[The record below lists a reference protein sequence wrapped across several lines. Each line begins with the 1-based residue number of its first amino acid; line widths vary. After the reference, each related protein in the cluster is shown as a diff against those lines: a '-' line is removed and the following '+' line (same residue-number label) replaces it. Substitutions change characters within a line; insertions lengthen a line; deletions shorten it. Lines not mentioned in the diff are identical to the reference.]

1 MRLSFSSGIIILALA
16 APAFAQT
23 APVPGASNMLP
34 DFYPQPKCEKPGTA
48 PKSPGN
54 GDNDAMMSYNVRVR
68 NFNQKAMAFNL
79 CLKAYVDA
87 AQNDINAIQ
96 AIVHAAVAEANA
108 H

>member
-1 MRLSFSSGIIILALA
+1 MRILCGLWIALALILPA
-16 APAFAQT
+16 AAQM
-23 APVPGASNMLP
+23 APLSPGGSNMPP
-34 DFYPQPKCEKPGTA
+34 DFYPQPKCEKPGTP

-68 NFNQKAMAFNL
+68 NFNQRAAAFNL

-96 AIVHAAVAEANA
+96 AIVHAAVADANA